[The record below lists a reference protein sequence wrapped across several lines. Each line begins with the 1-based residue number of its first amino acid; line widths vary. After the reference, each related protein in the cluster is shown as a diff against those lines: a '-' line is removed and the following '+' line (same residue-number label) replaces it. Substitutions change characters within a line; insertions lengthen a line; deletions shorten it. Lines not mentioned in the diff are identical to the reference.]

1 MRRIGFIALVLMSL
15 NLFAQEGNCEY
26 KAPKKTRKKYE
37 AASANYVKDKVEG
50 VELLKEVNDLDPQ
63 MPEPYY
69 FLAKHY
75 FELAFPEPGKANVA
89 MNADNSK
96 KELFVGRSKDYFIKL
111 NEVCPA
117 FSGHLGSYYL
127 GVIYHMEGKY
137 SEAAPLF
144 KAYLDDE
151 WNTTDNNEAVAKRL
165 YKECAAIDKILKN
178 PVPYDPA
185 AVKGVN
191 TNDNEYLPALSPDNE
206 QLYLVRQMA
215 GTPNPMDPAGPGND
229 KKEYFT
235 MASKLWVDSFS
246 MGMSMPLPFNDFAG
260 TLDGGEI
267 LGNGGICI
275 TPDNKR
281 MYVTVN
287 LLVPFQNTKIKNTGI
302 YYTDL
307 VDGKWAPFR
316 ALRSV
321 NDEDGNPTWE
331 GQPTISSDGKMIIF
345 ASARN
350 SSMYSVDGMGQNKY
364 GMDLF
369 MTTKGQN
376 GSWSAPKNLGDVIN
390 TKGHEKTPFLHT
402 DSKTLYFSSNGHAGL
417 GGYDLFYTR
426 MDDYGNWMKPVNL
439 GTPINTAADEHG
451 FIVSLDGKYGFMS
464 SGLQNGPNGA
474 LQIIHFPLYEQARP
488 EKVVMMKGT
497 LKDEKGAPLQNG
509 KVEIKNAKTGE
520 ITEATVDKKTG
531 EYVAVLTVP
540 DPNRN
545 KTEERKVTL
554 KVEGKEVEAD
564 FGSHVEK
571 INGKEQILKP
581 GEKKDSI
588 KGVEVIVPV
597 DHKKVVQNGEEK
609 IVKKDLEELSAPDG
623 QYVITAKTEK
633 KSFSSKVVELNAKEI
648 DGSTTIRGTKASITV
663 EALEVKKPIRLNDIV
678 FGNDSYELTRASKLV
693 LDQLYEFLIENPKID
708 MAIHGHTDNV
718 GDDAKNLE
726 LSKNRAKACMEYLIT
741 KGIVAKRI
749 QSEGYGETKP
759 KAPNTTEEGRGA
771 NRRVEFVVLKM

>member
-1 MRRIGFIALVLMSL
+1 MRRIGVVILLLLSVNVL
-15 NLFAQEGNCEY
+15 AQEGNCEY
-26 KAPKKTRKKYE
+26 KAPKKVRKKYD
-37 AASANYVKDKVEG
+37 AAIATYTKDKVEG
-50 VELLKEVNDLDPQ
+50 VNLLKAVIELDPQ

-69 FLAKHY
+69 ALGRHY
-75 FELAFPEPGKANVA
+75 FELAFPEKGKSRVA
-89 MNADNSK
+89 MNSDASK
-96 KELFVGRSKDYFIKL
+96 KEIFIGKSKDYFIKL
-111 NEVCPA
+111 NELCPA
-117 FSGHLGSYYL
+117 FSGHLGSFYL
-127 GVIYHMEGKY
+127 ATIYHMEGKL

-151 WNTTDNNEAVAKRL
+151 WNTTANNEEVARRL
-165 YKECAAIDKILKN
+165 YKECVAIDKILKN
-178 PVPYDPA
+178 PVPYNPSP
-185 AVKGVN
+185 VKGVN
-191 TNDNEYLPALSPDNE
+191 TLDNEYLPALSPDNE

-215 GTPNPMDPAGPGND
+215 GTPNPMLPAGPGND

-235 MASKLWVDSFS
+235 VATKLWVDSFS
-246 MGMSMPLPFNDFAG
+246 TGTPMPMPFNDFNG

-267 LGNGGICI
+267 LGNGGICV

-281 MYVTVN
+281 IYVTVK
-287 LLVPFQNTKIKNTGI
+287 LLVPTGNTKATNTSI

-307 VDGKWAPFR
+307 VDGKWTQFR
-316 ALRSV
+316 PLRV
-321 NDEDGNPTWE
+321 ANDEGGNMTWE

-345 ASARN
+345 SSARN
-350 SSMYSVDGMGQNKY
+350 SSMFSLNELDEPVYS
-364 GMDLF
+364 MDLF
-369 MTTKGQN
+369 MITKN
-376 GSWSAPKNLGDVIN
+376 KDGSWSAPKNLGNVIN

-402 DSKTLYFSSNGHAGL
+402 DSKTLYFSSNALPGL
-417 GGYDLFYTR
+417 GGFDIFYTR
-426 MDDYGNWMKPVNL
+426 MDDYGNWMTPVNL
-439 GTPINTAADEHG
+439 GMPINTPADEHG
-451 FIVSLDGKYGFMS
+451 FIVSLDGKYGFLS
-464 SGLQNGPNGA
+464 SGITNGANGA
-474 LQIIHFPLYEQARP
+474 LQIINFPLYEQARP
-488 EKVVMMKGT
+488 EKVVMMKGV

-531 EYVAVLTVP
+531 EYVAVMTVA

-545 KTEERKVTL
+545 KTEDRKVVL
-554 KVEGKEVEAD
+554 QVGGKEVEAE

-588 KGVEVIVPV
+588 KGIEVVIPV
-597 DHKKVVQNGEEK
+597 DHKKVVVNGEEK
-609 IVKKDLEELSAPDG
+609 IVKKDEEELNAPDG
-623 QYVITAKTEK
+623 QYVVTAKTEK

-648 DGSTTIRGTKASITV
+648 DGSKTIRGSKASITV

-693 LDQLYEFLIENPKID
+693 LDQLYEFLIENPKVDI
-708 MAIHGHTDNV
+708 AIHGHTDNV

-726 LSKNRAKACMEYLIT
+726 LSKNRAKACMDYLIA
-741 KGIVAKRI
+741 KGISEKRL

-759 KAPNTTEEGRGA
+759 KAPNTTDEGKAA